1 MSSNKKYWKSV
12 EELNENSSIVEALQQ
27 NEFVEEIPTDD
38 FLGDKESLE
47 SSSTSRRD
55 FLKYVGFST
64 AAASLAACEGPVIKS
79 IPYVVQPTEIVPGVA
94 NYYATTIADGFD
106 FASVLVKTREGRPI
120 KIENNTD
127 AATNGTAN
135 ARVNASV
142 LGLYDNL
149 RVKSP
154 MKGESKISWDTFLSE
169 TTSKLKGLNGKQIV
183 LLTQSMPSPSTNK
196 LIAEFKAKYGNVNHV
211 AYDAVSESATLDAYQ
226 AKYGSR
232 GMANYDFSKAMT
244 IVSVGADFLGDWQ
257 GGGFESAYAKKRIPE
272 NGKMSR
278 HIQFESNM
286 TLSGANADKR
296 VPLTPSEQKL
306 ALAKLYSS
314 ITGNSVGSIS
324 LPEALDKAV
333 QAAANELSKAGSN
346 AVVVTGI
353 QDVDAQTTVLEINAH
368 LRSKA
373 FDPKTTIKTRQ
384 GSAKAITQLVADM
397 KAGKVGAIIMNGV
410 NPMYTLPNAADFA
423 EGLAKTDL
431 SVAFSMKQ
439 DETSTKCHYIA
450 AAPHYLESWG
460 DVELKAG
467 HYSMM
472 QPTIRPLFDTK
483 QFQEIL
489 MSWTETS
496 GAYRDYLK
504 SVWTQSILN
513 GASFNKAVQDGVF
526 VVGTSGNGSGSTG
539 SSTTTETST
548 TELKDKKD
556 RTFLGGVIHDV
567 AVGVGIKDE
576 DKDEYVTTTTST
588 TVNNTSDSINV
599 ASVLTGGAAARAL
612 AQTKLVEGMELSL
625 YTKTG
630 MGDGQQANNPWLQ
643 EFPDPITRTTWD
655 NYLTISQADADTLE
669 IKNWNVANGG
679 LNGSYAKVSVNGA
692 EAITLPVI
700 IQPGQAKGSV
710 GLAFGYGRTSNAL
723 KDEMKTGVNAY
734 PLYQGFNAVQ
744 NVTIEKVA
752 GEHEFACVQLHN
764 TLMGRGDIIKET
776 RLEIFNTYGKED
788 EEHGWNK
795 TPNVSLNHV
804 ETPVTSPDVDL
815 WDEFDRSIGHH
826 FNLSIDLNACT
837 GCGACVI
844 ACHAENNV
852 PVVGKSEMRRSRDM
866 HWLRIDRYYS
876 HQDTFS
882 EDIEEKEAT
891 DGLGLG
897 NYVFGDGQSDGS
909 LSTFARLEDP
919 ADNPQVVFQ
928 PVMCQ
933 HCNHAP
939 CETVCPVAATVHG
952 RQGQNQMAYN
962 RCVGTRY
969 CANNCPYK
977 VRRFNWFLYNKN
989 DEFDYYMNDDLG
1001 RMVLNPDVVVRSRG
1015 VMEKCSMCIQKTQKT
1030 ILDAKRDGREIKDGE
1045 FETACSAACGNGA
1058 MIFGDVNDKDSKI
1071 SALKEDDRMYHMLEY
1086 VGTKPNVIYQTKVR
1100 NT

>member
-27 NEFVEEIPTDD
+27 NEFVEEIPTDE

-47 SSSTSRRD
+47 SSSTTRRD

-79 IPYVVQPTEIVPGVA
+79 IPYIVQPTEIVPGVA
-94 NYYATTIADGFD
+94 NYYATTIADGYD
-106 FASVLVKTREGRPI
+106 FASILVKTREGRPI

-127 AATNGTAN
+127 AATNGVAN

-154 MKGESKISWDTFLSE
+154 MKGGSSISWDTFMSE
-169 TTSKLKGLNGKQIV
+169 TTTKLKGLNGKPIV
-183 LLTQSMPSPSTNK
+183 FLTQSMPSPSTNK

-211 AYDAVSESATLDAYQ
+211 TYDAISESAALDAYQ

-232 GMANYDFSKAMT
+232 GLANYDFSKAMT

-257 GGGFESAYAKKRIPE
+257 GGGFDSAYTKNRVPA

-286 TLSGANADKR
+286 SLTGANADKR
-296 VPLTPSEQKL
+296 WPITPSEQKL
-306 ALAKLYSS
+306 ALAKLYSYV
-314 ITGNSVGSIS
+314 TGVAIPGT

-333 QAAANELSKAGSN
+333 NAAAKELSAAGSN
-346 AVVVTGI
+346 GVVVSGI
-353 QDVDAQTTVLEINAH
+353 QDVNAQTTVLEINEH

-384 GSAKAITQLVADM
+384 GSDKAVTQLVADM
-397 KAGKVGAIIMNGV
+397 KAGKVGAVIMNGV
-410 NPMYTLPNAADFA
+410 NPLYTLPNAADFK
-423 EGLAKTDL
+423 EGLSKTDL
-431 SVAFSMKQ
+431 SIAFSMKE
-439 DETSTKCHYIA
+439 DETSTECQYIA
-450 AAPHYLESWG
+450 AAPHSLESWG
-460 DVELKAG
+460 DYEFKSG

-483 QFQEIL
+483 QFQEVL
-489 MSWTETS
+489 MAWTETS
-496 GAYRDYLK
+496 GSYRDYIK
-504 SVWTQSILN
+504 SVWTNGILN
-513 GASFNKAVQDGVF
+513 GSSFNKAVQDGFF
-526 VVGTSGNGSGSTG
+526 VGAKSDNVVENTA
-539 SSTTTETST
+539 
-548 TELKDKKD
+548 D
-556 RTFLGGVIHDV
+556 
-567 AVGVGIKDE
+567 A
-576 DKDEYVTTTTST
+576 
-588 TVNNTSDSINV
+588 TVEEANEEAAT
-599 ASVLTGGAAARAL
+599 VLTGGTAARAL
-612 AQTKLVEGMELSL
+612 ASSVKAGGLELSL

-630 MGDGQQANNPWLQ
+630 LGDGQQANNPWLQ
-643 EFPDPITRTTWD
+643 EFPDPITRTSWD
-655 NYLTISQADADTLE
+655 NYLTVSKADAKDLGL
-669 IKNWNVANGG
+669 INKNVANGG
-679 LNGSYAKVSVNGA
+679 LNGSYVDVTVNGV
-692 EAITLPVI
+692 TVPNVPVI

-710 GLAFGYGRTSNAL
+710 GMAFGYGRKAGL
-723 KDEMKTGVNAY
+723 KEEMQTGVNAY
-734 PLYQGFNAVQ
+734 PLYQNFNAVQ
-744 NVTIEKVA
+744 NVSIKKVA
-752 GEHEFACVQLHN
+752 GEHEFACIQLHN

-776 RLEIFNTYGKED
+776 TLEVFNTKD
-788 EEHGWNK
+788 KKHWNSV
-795 TPNVSLNHV
+795 PQVSLNHI

-815 WDEFDRSIGHH
+815 WDEFDRSVGHH

-852 PVVGKSEMRRSRDM
+852 PVVGKSEVRRSRDM

-876 HQDTFS
+876 S
-882 EDIEEKEAT
+882 EDSFTEDIAKKEGIS
-891 DGLGLG
+891 GLG
-897 NYVFGDGQSDGS
+897 SS
-909 LSTFARLEDP
+909 LSEFAELEDP
-919 ADNPQVVFQ
+919 ADSPQVVFQ

-939 CETVCPVAATVHG
+939 CETVCPVAATAHG
-952 RQGQNQMAYN
+952 RQGQNHMTYN

-977 VRRFNWFLYNKN
+977 VRRFNWFQYSQN
-989 DEFDYYMNDDLG
+989 DEFDYFMNDDLG
-1001 RMVLNPDVVVRSRG
+1001 RMVLNPDVTVRSRG

-1030 ILDAKRDGREIKDGE
+1030 ILDAKREGREIKDGE
-1045 FETACSAACGNGA
+1045 FQTACSAACGNGA
-1058 MIFGDVNDKDSKI
+1058 MVFGDINDKESKVTE
-1071 SALKEDDRMYHMLEY
+1071 LKEDDRMYHLLEY
-1086 VGTKPNVIYQTKVR
+1086 IGTKPNVFYQTKVR
-1100 NT
+1100 NTSKA